1 MDGLDCLA
9 ELLVIFMSFGA
20 RRRRHLAQIQDL
32 RDYVHKPDGAKAF
45 LLAVVSIVLLVVGL
59 NLSGCFKEL

>member
-1 MDGLDCLA
+1 
-9 ELLVIFMSFGA
+9 MSFGA
-20 RRRRHLAQIQDL
+20 RRMHHLAQIQDL